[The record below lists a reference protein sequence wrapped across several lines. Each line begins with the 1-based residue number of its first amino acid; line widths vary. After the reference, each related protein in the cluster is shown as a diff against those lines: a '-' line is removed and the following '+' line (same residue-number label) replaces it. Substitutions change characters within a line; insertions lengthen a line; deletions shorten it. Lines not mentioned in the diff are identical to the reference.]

1 MLNVIIILI
10 LSTAYFLGFLLN
22 RIAKEEFIW
31 FQKRTG
37 QNFGRFKYIIAVL
50 AGLSIGSNPSNA
62 ILLTIFAI
70 LLIYSSLTSTSK
82 NPKKSLKQAAIQALI
97 FIGAGILSK
106 GF

>member
-1 MLNVIIILI
+1 MLNVIIILL

-37 QNFGRFKYIIAVL
+37 QNFGKLKYIIAVL
-50 AGLSIGSNPSNA
+50 AGLSLGPDPSNTM
-62 ILLTIFAI
+62 ILLIFAI
-70 LLIYSSLTSTSK
+70 LLIYSSLTVTSK
-82 NPKKSLKQAAIQALI
+82 TPRTSLKQTMIQALI
-97 FIGAGILSK
+97 FIGAGLLSK